1 VAPATRLRISLRP
14 SRRFLA
20 VLAAGHLAAMFA
32 VFALDLPL
40 WAKTGVSAVIIAS
53 AGYQISRVALLRAD
67 TSIVALELD
76 RDGSAAF
83 AIRGG
88 GWQEATLLGTSF
100 VSPVLIVL
108 NLRVNQSR
116 AIRHIVLMEDSAD
129 TEALRE
135 LRVLLRWGLRHA
147 K

>member
-1 VAPATRLRISLRP
+1 M
-14 SRRFLA
+14 LA
-20 VLAAGHLAAMFA
+20 VFT
-32 VFALDLPL
+32 LDLPL
-40 WAKTGVSAVIIAS
+40 WAKIGVSAVIIAS
-53 AGYQISRVALLRAD
+53 AGFQISRVALLRVD

-83 AIRGG
+83 AIRDGA
-88 GWQEATLLGTSF
+88 WQESTLLGTSF
-100 VSPVLIVL
+100 VSPFLIVL

-116 AIRHIVLMEDSAD
+116 AVRHVVLMEDSAD